1 MLYIILL
8 LQLEQSHIF
17 VQGHVWMPGTQGAVR
32 KGNVMALSPAAP
44 LDFVTVMTFVI
55 HSEIVAMTLQKSTA
69 HRKVINRKY
78 FCYFQWNPTYN

>member
-1 MLYIILL
+1 M
-8 LQLEQSHIF
+8 
-17 VQGHVWMPGTQGAVR
+17 WMPGTQGAVR

-69 HRKVINRKY
+69 HRKVNIFVTFSGTPLIINDLH
-78 FCYFQWNPTYN
+78 